1 MLALFSLLS
10 ASRAHFSRLAAFV
23 APVARCFRNLGN
35 PASILEP
42 QVGHMLAHFS
52 LLAAFFDRV
61 QEWLQKNPAGIA
73 FLLFVST
80 MQRGGTCE
88 AHGIGAKL
96 AQNRKKSGL
105 GVVFEAFLN

>member
-1 MLALFSLLS
+1 MNRDRNPNSAKLGPCWLVFALGRF
-10 ASRAHFSRLAAFV
+10 FSRLWRLLCV
-23 APVARCFRNLGN
+23 SWMRLGA

-61 QEWLQKNPAGIA
+61 QEWLQKKPAGIA

-88 AHGIGAKL
+88 AHGIE
-96 AQNRKKSGL
+96 KKSMK
-105 GVVFEAFLN
+105 NRC